1 MEEIM
6 NEENCTLKYL
16 TFIFKIICL
25 IFYIVLTT
33 FVIYF
38 TFDTIHDVLN
48 PVEGVIQLPGL
59 GFAIAVIIVGGIGAL
74 IISLFSSIG
83 FVFSIAN
90 KYSSKRKNNIVFF
103 VIFFFLPVLTV
114 LICTLIGLPY
124 FQ

>member
-1 MEEIM
+1 MEEVM
-6 NEENCTLKYL
+6 KENRTLRDL
-16 TFIFKIICL
+16 TLIFKIICMIL
-25 IFYIVLTT
+25 YIALTI

-38 TFDTIHDVLN
+38 TIDTIHDVLN

-74 IISLFSSIG
+74 ITSLFSSIG

-90 KYSSKRKNNIVFF
+90 KYSPKRKNNILFF